1 MTFAAELPYDDT
13 QVILDNLWVFVA
25 GVLVLLMQAGF
36 AMLEAGLTQAKS
48 VASILLKNLLDV
60 SIGVVVFALVG
71 YHIAFSGSLFLGWD
85 WQWAGMGEPPTT
97 ESTLTVPVSFF
108 FQVAFAATAATI
120 VSGALA
126 GRAQMRGYV
135 LYSAAITAVIY
146 PVVVGWTWGGGWLS
160 ELGTPFQDFAGSTV
174 VHSTGG
180 WAALMGALVIGPRL
194 GKYDEQGEPRAIPG
208 HSMPLFVLGV
218 FVLLVGWFGFN
229 PGSQLAADLEVPR
242 IALNT
247 LVAGAAG
254 ALVATAISWSRF
266 GNPDLSMVG
275 NGMLA
280 GLVSITAGCWA
291 LDGWGSGLTGAV
303 GGAIVVLSVLAIER
317 AGIDDPVG
325 AISVHGVSGAWGT
338 IAVGLFAVED
348 APVLGGGS
356 TGLAF
361 GGGVDQLV
369 SQVIGVVAV
378 FGFVTITT
386 GALFLALKR
395 AGWLRASPAAERAG
409 LDVSELGAPAYSAA

>member
-1 MTFAAELPYDDT
+1 MSLAAELPYDDT
-13 QVILDNLWVFVA
+13 QVILDNLWVFLA

-36 AMLEAGLTQAKS
+36 AMLEAGLTQAKAVS
-48 VASILLKNLLDV
+48 TILLKNLLDV
-60 SIGVVVFALVG
+60 CIGVVAFMLVG
-71 YHIAFSGSLFLGWD
+71 WHIAFSGSLLFGWD
-85 WQWAGMGEPPTT
+85 WQFAGMGAPPTDGD
-97 ESTLTVPVSFF
+97 TLTVPVQLF

-126 GRAQMRGYV
+126 GRTQLRGYV
-135 LYSAAITAVIY
+135 LYSTAITALIY

-160 ELGTPFQDFAGSTV
+160 QLGTPFQDFAGSTI

-180 WAALMGALVIGPRL
+180 WAALVGALVLGPRL
-194 GKYDEQGEPRAIPG
+194 GKYDEHGEPQAIPG

-218 FVLLVGWFGFN
+218 FILLIGWFGFN

-247 LVAGAAG
+247 LVAAATG
-254 ALVATAISWSRF
+254 ALVATGISWSRF
-266 GNPDLSMVG
+266 GNPDLSMAG
-275 NGMLA
+275 NGLLG

-291 LDGWGSGLTGAV
+291 MDGWGSGLTGAIA
-303 GGAIVVLSVLAIER
+303 GAVVVIAVLAVER

-325 AISVHGVSGAWGT
+325 AIAVHGICGAWGT
-338 IAVGLFAVED
+338 LAVGLFAVES
-348 APVLGGGS
+348 APVLGTGS

-361 GGGVDQLV
+361 GGSADLLV
-369 SQVIGVVAV
+369 SQTIGVVAV
-378 FGFVTITT
+378 FAFVTVTS

-395 AGWLRASPAAERAG
+395 LGWLRVSAAHEHAG
-409 LDVSELGAPAYSAA
+409 LDVAELGAPAYSAG